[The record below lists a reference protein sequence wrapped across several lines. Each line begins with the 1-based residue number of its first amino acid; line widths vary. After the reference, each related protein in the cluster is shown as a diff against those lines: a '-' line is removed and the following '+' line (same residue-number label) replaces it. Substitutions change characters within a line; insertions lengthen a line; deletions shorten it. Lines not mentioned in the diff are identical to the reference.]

1 MPVPWPARLAE
12 RLGLA
17 TLPCVEH
24 HEVRLARPLGRST
37 RLRIAFASD
46 FHAGP
51 VTPPRVIDEAIKL
64 LAQADADVLLLGGDF
79 VSLRARYAVD
89 LVTRLATIPA
99 RLGRYAVLGN
109 HDHWVDAA
117 RIADL
122 LRRAGIDVLTNRN
135 VRLPEPFGN
144 VSICGIDDHESGEPD
159 GAATVA
165 GAAAVRVLLMHAPS
179 GLLDIGDRSFDVAL
193 CGHTHGGQ
201 IALPRGRPLVVAN
214 GRLTRQYNAGRFMVE
229 HERTLIVSRGV
240 GCSGMP
246 IRLNAPP
253 AVMTC
258 DVHGAATA
266 P

>member
-122 LRRAGIDVLTNRN
+122 LRRAGID
-135 VRLPEPFGN
+135 
-144 VSICGIDDHESGEPD
+144 DHESGEPD

-246 IRLNAPP
+246 IRLIAPP